1 MVALSN
7 TLKLY
12 QSAGSPN
19 SRRVRIFL
27 AEREFALTLVPID
40 LAKGVQRSDEY
51 RMLNPRQMVPALV
64 LEDGTASGEVLAI
77 WCYLEETHPTK
88 PLLGTTPKS
97 KALVTMWERRA
108 ELDGF
113 AAVVE
118 GVRNAAAGLKDR
130 AIARPHDYE
139 QIPALVQRS
148 KLRVANFLSDLDV
161 RLTDAPVSRRRRIL
175 GSGYYGAGGSR
186 VRRQGARD
194 TDAKGTPS
202 PETLVR
208 RGLCPGRH
216 KCMRPTTF
224 KPHESTLDDT
234 GGRDI

>member
-27 AEREFALTLVPID
+27 AEKEFALTLVPID
-40 LAKGVQRSDEY
+40 LAKGAQRSDEY

-77 WCYLEETHPTK
+77 WRYLEETHPTK
-88 PLLGTTPKS
+88 PLLGTT
-97 KALVTMWERRA
+97 
-108 ELDGF
+108 
-113 AAVVE
+113 
-118 GVRNAAAGLKDR
+118 
-130 AIARPHDYE
+130 
-139 QIPALVQRS
+139 
-148 KLRVANFLSDLDV
+148 LRVANFLSDLDV

-175 GSGYYGAGGSR
+175 GSGYHGAGGSR

-202 PETLVR
+202 PKTLVR
-208 RGLCPGRH
+208 RGFCPGKH